1 MATTYGSAP
10 VAHAVC
16 RLQAARRL
24 LAGTRLSAQQ
34 NKDVLPGSCIDLDN
48 PCVDDSGGKTLVNP
62 DGSDSSYLK
71 KRLFIL
77 GELVA
82 GKGTTGQFIATVQ
95 IARLRQTR
103 HG

>member
-16 RLQAARRL
+16 RPVRKL

-34 NKDVLPGSCIDLDN
+34 NKHVLPGSCIDLDN
-48 PCVDDSGGKTLVNP
+48 PCVDDSGGKTIVNR
-62 DGSDSSYLK
+62 DGSHSSYLK
-71 KRLFIL
+71 KILSIL

-82 GKGTTGQFIATVQ
+82 GKGDDRAL
-95 IARLRQTR
+95 ARKNSGSSMNCKSQ
-103 HG
+103 G